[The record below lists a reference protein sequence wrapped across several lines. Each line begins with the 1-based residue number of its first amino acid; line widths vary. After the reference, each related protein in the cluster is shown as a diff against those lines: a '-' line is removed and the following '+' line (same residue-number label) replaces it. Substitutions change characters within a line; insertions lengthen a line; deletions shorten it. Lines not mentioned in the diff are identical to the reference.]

1 LDKTNKALASLNY
14 FSVFFAP
21 LLLPIAIYFIV
32 DHSEVKQHAKKA
44 LISHIVPF
52 LSVLG
57 VIGMIVFSGFSNPSE
72 ATFLTVFFGGFLV
85 VGLINLIV
93 FIWNIVKGIKLL
105 SGI

>member
-1 LDKTNKALASLNY
+1 MDKTNKALASLNY

-21 LLLPIAIYFIV
+21 FLLPIAIYFIV

-57 VIGMIVFSGFSNPSE
+57 VIGMIVFSGFSNLSE

>member
-1 LDKTNKALASLNY
+1 MDKTNKVLASLNY

-21 LLLPIAIYFIV
+21 FLLPIAIYFIV
-32 DHSEVKQHAKKA
+32 DHSEVKQHSKKA

-57 VIGMIVFSGFSNPSE
+57 VIGMIVFSGFSNLSE
-72 ATFLTVFFGGFLV
+72 TAFLTVFFGGFLV

>member
-1 LDKTNKALASLNY
+1 
-14 FSVFFAP
+14 VFFAP
-21 LLLPIAIYFIV
+21 FLLPIAIYFIV
-32 DHSEVKQHAKKA
+32 DHNEVKQHAKNA